1 MPSSA
6 SSAPP
11 LILINAA
18 SGRAGQSI
26 RINQPDAETHIM
38 DYLMQP
44 PVLLFASM
52 MFIFSATMIAVCV
65 TDSRL
70 R

>member
-1 MPSSA
+1 
-6 SSAPP
+6 
-11 LILINAA
+11 
-18 SGRAGQSI
+18 
-26 RINQPDAETHIM
+26 M
-38 DYLMQP
+38 DYLLQP

-52 MFIFSATMIAVCV
+52 MLIFSVAMIAVCV

>member
-1 MPSSA
+1 MSRACAQARAFASINPMWSA
-6 SSAPP
+6 
-11 LILINAA
+11 
-18 SGRAGQSI
+18 Q
-26 RINQPDAETHIM
+26 IM
-38 DYLMQP
+38 DYLLQL

-52 MFIFSATMIAVCV
+52 MLIFGIAMIAVCV

>member
-1 MPSSA
+1 
-6 SSAPP
+6 
-11 LILINAA
+11 
-18 SGRAGQSI
+18 
-26 RINQPDAETHIM
+26 M

-52 MFIFSATMIAVCV
+52 MFIFSAAMIAVCV

>member
-1 MPSSA
+1 MSRALYSA
-6 SSAPP
+6 S
-11 LILINAA
+11 LILINVARV
-18 SGRAGQSI
+18 RAGQSI
-26 RINQPDAETHIM
+26 RIDQPDVECSIM
-38 DYLMQP
+38 DYLLQL

-52 MFIFSATMIAVCV
+52 MAIFGVAMIAVCV